1 MHRGRLRQV
10 GRARDRDR
18 PPAAR
23 EDLAAGQMHRPHTL
37 LLGDDR
43 GEPALG
49 AGVPVYLSGA
59 ERAPRSAAS
68 LSVLLAAGASACG
81 RCGRLLACLLR
92 SR

>member
-1 MHRGRLRQV
+1 MHS
-10 GRARDRDR
+10 
-18 PPAAR
+18 
-23 EDLAAGQMHRPHTL
+23 PHTL

-68 LSVLLAAGASACG
+68 LSVLLAAGAS
-81 RCGRLLACLLR
+81 
-92 SR
+92 